1 MELLTVEIKISSPF
15 DVNAKVE
22 QAEKQDDKDG
32 DETMGLVLSA
42 IARHGKEYNRSWV
55 VKNFGPIEDF
65 STNPGALLRQVK
77 ELMGW

>member
-1 MELLTVEIKISSPF
+1 MELLTIEIKISSPY

-22 QAEKQDDKDG
+22 QDDKNG

-55 VKNFGPIEDF
+55 EKNFGPIEDF
-65 STNPGALLRQVK
+65 STNPGSLLTQVK
-77 ELMGW
+77 QLMGW

>member
-1 MELLTVEIKISSPF
+1 MELLTVEIKISSPSA
-15 DVNAKVE
+15 VITKIE
-22 QAEKQDDKDG
+22 QEQDDKNG

-55 VKNFGPIEDF
+55 VKNFGPIEDYA
-65 STNPGALLRQVK
+65 TNPGALLTQVK